1 MNWMM
6 VPPMIIDSIAQLSAA
21 AMSAL
26 AARLLTIALA
36 ALVIG
41 GVTGFALGGF
51 AWLWVKR
58 TFDDLP
64 HLPPTPARP

>member
-1 MNWMM
+1 MDWMAA
-6 VPPMIIDSIAQLSAA
+6 VPMIIDGIAQLCGA

-26 AARLLTIALA
+26 AMRLLTIALA

-51 AWLWVKR
+51 AWLWLRR
-58 TFDDLP
+58 TLDEFF
-64 HLPPTPARP
+64 HTPPAPARS